1 MGISI
6 QELNSSISNKTS
18 IDENFLI
25 YSWEDNMSKN
35 DAAVKMTV
43 NEFMPFINQPLGSS

>member
-6 QELNSSISNKTS
+6 QELNSSISNKTN

-25 YSWEDNMSKN
+25 YSWEDNMFK
-35 DAAVKMTV
+35 DETTVKMAA
-43 NEFMPFINQPLGSS
+43 NEFMPFINQSLGSS

>member
-6 QELNSSISNKTS
+6 QELNSSISNKTN

-25 YSWEDNMSKN
+25 YSWEDNMSK
-35 DAAVKMTV
+35 DETTVKMTV
-43 NEFMPFINQPLGSS
+43 NEFMPFINRPLGNS

>member
-1 MGISI
+1 MEISI

-25 YSWEDNMSKN
+25 YSWKDNMSKN